1 MLFAIV
7 LRIYG
12 VYSYKTKDLSD
23 ILFCL
28 IKIGD
33 LVRKMA
39 MF

>member
-1 MLFAIV
+1 MLFVII
-7 LRIYG
+7 LQIYG

-28 IKIGD
+28 IKIDD
-33 LVRKMA
+33 LGRKMV